1 MKKRIIIGILI
12 AALVAG
18 GSAGGAT
25 YYKKSHQKTVSVVS
39 VDNLAGQYYMD
50 DTNLDGN
57 IVTSAIQ
64 NITVDKDM
72 IIQEVYVSKG
82 DEVKKD
88 DKLISFDMTLV
99 QMELNIAKLKQQQ
112 QEQELNKATNRLN
125 SLKNGGAIE
134 ESDADTSDTS
144 SDSDTDTDS
153 GMDGSDSSDDGDE
166 IASVSGN
173 VNGVY
178 LAAVMNPILAA
189 AVNTGDISEV
199 AVYQEEDSVE
209 SDVAKDDDADTHT
222 GDPGSTAEGDGA
234 DANAG
239 GDSGDGNNTGDNTG
253 GNSNTGGNNG
263 NTGGNSGSGSGDSS
277 GDNNNGDQIDII
289 DGDDPGNSEDNA
301 DDDFSDSSDEQ
312 IDILDTDEDVNQD
325 TSSLT
330 DGNPMFYQ
338 VLDGDSKPLSGKG
351 TKKHPYVF
359 LCSSAK
365 GYVVVQGSF
374 LNKMAA
380 FDANGNK
387 EDGKKGYWYQL
398 EFHQND
404 TVEDLADRKK
414 SCTGYYLVDGS
425 LLEKMVPDYS
435 EVEFTLADASHY
447 DHDSDD
453 DNGGDDGDYDGD
465 YDGDQGDSGNAS
477 ISREDAIKIQQNK
490 VESLKLDIRE
500 SKLNIE
506 KLEKKVKK
514 EVIYSKLDGTVAKVG
529 DPATTA
535 SDGSDFMTIKSKE
548 GFYVKGTVSELML
561 DQIKEGTI
569 LNCSGQSGDFE
580 AEVVDVSEYPVSG
593 DNYSGNGN
601 PNVSYYS
608 YTATIP
614 DKSVKVSDDDYW
626 LTITLQSDTQSKGIV
641 LDRAFVRSENGNSYV
656 YKDDNGVLK
665 KQKLIVGGN
674 VNGGY
679 SVLVTGGITRDDKIA
694 FPYGDTVK
702 EGAKTQEVSVDELYG
717 Y

>member
-178 LAAVMNPILAA
+178 LAAAMNPILAA
-189 AVNTGDISEV
+189 AVNTGDISEA

-209 SDVAKDDDADTHT
+209 SDVAKDDDADTQT
-222 GDPGSTAEGDGA
+222 GDPSSTAEGDGA

-289 DGDDPGNSEDNA
+289 DGVDSGNSDDNA

-325 TSSLT
+325 TSGLT

-453 DNGGDDGDYDGD
+453 DNGDDDGD
-465 YDGDQGDSGNAS
+465 YDGDQGDGGNAS

-529 DPATTA
+529 DPATIA

>member
-166 IASVSGN
+166 MASVSGN

-178 LAAVMNPILAA
+178 LAAAMNPILAA
-189 AVNTGDISEV
+189 AVNTGDISEA
-199 AVYQEEDSVE
+199 AVYQEEDSTE
-209 SDVAKDDDADTHT
+209 SVAAKDDDADIQT
-222 GDPGSTAEGDGA
+222 GDSGSTAKGDGA
-234 DANAG
+234 DTNAG
-239 GDSGDGNNTGDNTG
+239 GDSGTGNNTGGNTG
-253 GNSNTGGNNG
+253 GNSNTGDNNG
-263 NTGGNSGSGSGDSS
+263 NTGGNGSSGSGDSS

-289 DGDDPGNSEDNA
+289 EGDDSGNSGDNA
-301 DDDFSDSSDEQ
+301 DDDFTDSSDEQ
-312 IDILDTDEDVNQD
+312 IDIVDTDEDVNQD
-325 TSSLT
+325 TSGLT

-338 VLDGDSKPLSGKG
+338 VLDGDSKPLRGKG

-387 EDGKKGYWYQL
+387 EDGTKGYWYQL

-447 DHDSDD
+447 DNNSD
-453 DNGGDDGDYDGD
+453 DNGDDDGD

-535 SDGSDFMTIKSKE
+535 SDGSNFMTIKSKE

-626 LTITLQSDTQSKGIV
+626 LTITLQSDAQSKGIV
-641 LDRAFVRSENGNSYV
+641 LDRAFVRSENGSSYV

-665 KQKLIVGGN
+665 KQKLSVGGN

>member
-144 SDSDTDTDS
+144 SDSDTDS

-189 AVNTGDISEV
+189 AVNTGDISEA

-289 DGDDPGNSEDNA
+289 DGDDSGNSGDNA

-325 TSSLT
+325 TSGLT

-425 LLEKMVPDYS
+425 LLETMVPDYS

-453 DNGGDDGDYDGD
+453 DNGGDDGD

>member
-18 GSAGGAT
+18 GSAGGAV

-72 IIQEVYVSKG
+72 IIQEVYVSKD

-112 QEQELNKATNRLN
+112 QEQDLNKAINRLN

-134 ESDADTSDTS
+134 ESDADTSTPT
-144 SDSDTDTDS
+144 DSDTDKDSSMNGTDS
-153 GMDGSDSSDDGDE
+153 ADTGDE
-166 IASVSGN
+166 YVSASGN
-173 VNGVY
+173 VNGAY
-178 LAAVMNPILAA
+178 LAAVMNPVLAA
-189 AVNTGDISEV
+189 AVN
-199 AVYQEEDSVE
+199 AEDV
-209 SDVAKDDDADTHT
+209 SDVATYQAETSAESD
-222 GDPGSTAEGDGA
+222 STQ
-234 DANAG
+234 
-239 GDSGDGNNTGDNTG
+239 SGDTGTPTGESGSIAASEDAGEDTGGDNTG
-253 GNSNTGGNNG
+253 GDNTGDTNG
-263 NTGGNSGSGSGDSS
+263 DTGGNSGTDSS
-277 GDNNNGDQIDII
+277 DDNSDNGDQIDII
-289 DGDDPGNSEDNA
+289 DGGDSGDSN
-301 DDDFSDSSDEQ
+301 SSDDNTGDSFGDGSDDQ
-312 IDILDTDEDVNQD
+312 IEIVDSDEGSDKEVPDMTDGDPTFYQILDNNTEP
-325 TSSLT
+325 LT
-330 DGNPMFYQ
+330 
-338 VLDGDSKPLSGKG
+338 GKG
-351 TKKHPYVF
+351 TKEDPYVF

-365 GYVVVQGSF
+365 GYVIVRGSF

-387 EDGKKGYWYQL
+387 EAGKNGYWYQL

-404 TVEDLADRKK
+404 TVEDLGDRKK
-414 SCTGYYLVDGS
+414 SCTGYYLIDGS

-435 EVEFTLADASHY
+435 EVEFTLEDASHY
-447 DHDSDD
+447 DNSSDD
-453 DNGGDDGDYDGD
+453 DDGNDGG
-465 YDGDQGDSGNAS
+465 YDGDQGDGGSTS

-490 VESLKLDIRE
+490 IDSLKLDIRE

-529 DPATTA
+529 DPATAA
-535 SDGSDFMTIKSKE
+535 SDGNTFMTIKSKE

-561 DQIKEGTI
+561 DQVKEGTI

-593 DNYSGNGN
+593 DSYSGSGN

-614 DKSVKVSDDDYW
+614 DKSVKVSDADW
-626 LTITLQSDTQSKGIV
+626 LTITLKSDAQSKGIV
-641 LDRAFVRSENGNSYV
+641 LDRAFVRSENGSSYV

-665 KQKLIVGGN
+665 KQKLSVGGN

-702 EGAKTQEVSVDELYG
+702 EGAKTQEVSVNELYG

>member
-189 AVNTGDISEV
+189 AVNTGDIYEA

-209 SDVAKDDDADTHT
+209 SDVAKDDDADTQT

-263 NTGGNSGSGSGDSS
+263 NTGGNSGSDSGDSS

-289 DGDDPGNSEDNA
+289 DGDDSGNSGDNA

-325 TSSLT
+325 TSGLT

-425 LLEKMVPDYS
+425 LLETMVPDYS

-453 DNGGDDGDYDGD
+453 DNGGDDGD

>member
-166 IASVSGN
+166 TASVSGN

-189 AVNTGDISEV
+189 AVNTGDISEA

-239 GDSGDGNNTGDNTG
+239 GDSGDGNNTGGNTG

-263 NTGGNSGSGSGDSS
+263 NTGGNSASGSGDSS

-289 DGDDPGNSEDNA
+289 DGDDSGNSGDNA

-325 TSSLT
+325 TSGLT

-465 YDGDQGDSGNAS
+465 QGDGGNAS

>member
-189 AVNTGDISEV
+189 AVNTGDISEA

-209 SDVAKDDDADTHT
+209 SDVAKDDDADTQT

-289 DGDDPGNSEDNA
+289 DGDDSGNSGDNA

-325 TSSLT
+325 TSGLT

-465 YDGDQGDSGNAS
+465 QGDGGNAS

-679 SVLVTGGITRDDKIA
+679 SVLVTGRITRDDKIA

>member
-1 MKKRIIIGILI
+1 
-12 AALVAG
+12 
-18 GSAGGAT
+18 
-25 YYKKSHQKTVSVVS
+25 
-39 VDNLAGQYYMD
+39 MD

-112 QEQELNKATNRLN
+112 QEQELNKDTNRLN

-189 AVNTGDISEV
+189 AVNTGDISEA

-239 GDSGDGNNTGDNTG
+239 GDSGDGNNTGGNTG

-289 DGDDPGNSEDNA
+289 DGDDSGNSGDNA

-325 TSSLT
+325 TSGLT

-425 LLEKMVPDYS
+425 LLETMVPDYS
-435 EVEFTLADASHY
+435 EVEFTLADASHD

-453 DNGGDDGDYDGD
+453 DAGDDG
-465 YDGDQGDSGNAS
+465 GDQGDSGNAS

-529 DPATTA
+529 DPATTP

-665 KQKLIVGGN
+665 NQKLIVGGN

>member
-189 AVNTGDISEV
+189 AVNTGDISEA

-209 SDVAKDDDADTHT
+209 SDVAKDDDADTQN
-222 GDPGSTAEGDGA
+222 GDLGSTAEGDGA

-239 GDSGDGNNTGDNTG
+239 GDSGDGNNTGD
-253 GNSNTGGNNG
+253 NSNTGGNNG

-277 GDNNNGDQIDII
+277 GDNNNGNQIDII
-289 DGDDPGNSEDNA
+289 DGDDSGSSGDNA

-325 TSSLT
+325 TSGLT

-425 LLEKMVPDYS
+425 LLETMVPDYS

-453 DNGGDDGDYDGD
+453 DNGDDDGD
-465 YDGDQGDSGNAS
+465 YDGDQGDGGNAS

>member
-178 LAAVMNPILAA
+178 LAAAMNPILAA
-189 AVNTGDISEV
+189 AVNTGDISEA

-209 SDVAKDDDADTHT
+209 SDVAKDDDADTQT
-222 GDPGSTAEGDGA
+222 GDPSSTAEGDGA

-289 DGDDPGNSEDNA
+289 DGDDSGNSEDNA

-325 TSSLT
+325 TSGLT

-387 EDGKKGYWYQL
+387 EDGKK
-398 EFHQND
+398 
-404 TVEDLADRKK
+404 
-414 SCTGYYLVDGS
+414 
-425 LLEKMVPDYS
+425 
-435 EVEFTLADASHY
+435 
-447 DHDSDD
+447 
-453 DNGGDDGDYDGD
+453 
-465 YDGDQGDSGNAS
+465 
-477 ISREDAIKIQQNK
+477 
-490 VESLKLDIRE
+490 
-500 SKLNIE
+500 
-506 KLEKKVKK
+506 
-514 EVIYSKLDGTVAKVG
+514 
-529 DPATTA
+529 
-535 SDGSDFMTIKSKE
+535 
-548 GFYVKGTVSELML
+548 
-561 DQIKEGTI
+561 
-569 LNCSGQSGDFE
+569 
-580 AEVVDVSEYPVSG
+580 
-593 DNYSGNGN
+593 
-601 PNVSYYS
+601 
-608 YTATIP
+608 
-614 DKSVKVSDDDYW
+614 
-626 LTITLQSDTQSKGIV
+626 
-641 LDRAFVRSENGNSYV
+641 
-656 YKDDNGVLK
+656 
-665 KQKLIVGGN
+665 
-674 VNGGY
+674 
-679 SVLVTGGITRDDKIA
+679 
-694 FPYGDTVK
+694 
-702 EGAKTQEVSVDELYG
+702 
-717 Y
+717 

>member
-25 YYKKSHQKTVSVVS
+25 YYKKSHQKAVSVVS

-189 AVNTGDISEV
+189 AVNTGDISEA

-289 DGDDPGNSEDNA
+289 DGDDSGNSGDNA

-325 TSSLT
+325 TSGLT

-425 LLEKMVPDYS
+425 LLETMVPDYS

-465 YDGDQGDSGNAS
+465 QGDGGNAS

-608 YTATIP
+608 YTATIS

>member
-189 AVNTGDISEV
+189 AVNTGDISEA

-289 DGDDPGNSEDNA
+289 DGDDSGNSGDNA

-325 TSSLT
+325 TSGLT

-435 EVEFTLADASHY
+435 EVEFTLADASRY
-447 DHDSDD
+447 DNDSDD
-453 DNGGDDGDYDGD
+453 DNGDYDGD
-465 YDGDQGDSGNAS
+465 YDGDQGDSGDAS

>member
-166 IASVSGN
+166 TASVSGN

-189 AVNTGDISEV
+189 AVNTGDIYEA

-209 SDVAKDDDADTHT
+209 SDVAKDDDADTQT

-289 DGDDPGNSEDNA
+289 DGDDSGNAGDNA

-325 TSSLT
+325 TSGLT

-425 LLEKMVPDYS
+425 LLETMVPDYS

-465 YDGDQGDSGNAS
+465 QGDSGNAS
-477 ISREDAIKIQQNK
+477 ISREDALKIQQNK

>member
-189 AVNTGDISEV
+189 AVNTGDISEA

-239 GDSGDGNNTGDNTG
+239 GDSGDGNNTGGNTG

-289 DGDDPGNSEDNA
+289 DGDDSGNSGDNA

-325 TSSLT
+325 TSGLT

-425 LLEKMVPDYS
+425 LLETMVPDYS

-453 DNGGDDGDYDGD
+453 DNGGDDGD

>member
-134 ESDADTSDTS
+134 ESDADTSD
-144 SDSDTDTDS
+144 SDTDTDS

-189 AVNTGDISEV
+189 AVNTGDISEA

-209 SDVAKDDDADTHT
+209 SDVAKDDDADTQN
-222 GDPGSTAEGDGA
+222 GDLGSTAEGDGA

-239 GDSGDGNNTGDNTG
+239 GDSGDGNNTGD
-253 GNSNTGGNNG
+253 NSNTGGNNG

-277 GDNNNGDQIDII
+277 GDNNNGNQIDII
-289 DGDDPGNSEDNA
+289 DGDDSGSSGDNA

-325 TSSLT
+325 TSGLT

-425 LLEKMVPDYS
+425 LLETMVPDYS

-453 DNGGDDGDYDGD
+453 DNGDDDGD
-465 YDGDQGDSGNAS
+465 YDGDQGDGGNAS

-500 SKLNIE
+500 SKLNIK

>member
-239 GDSGDGNNTGDNTG
+239 GDSGDGNNTGGNTG

-289 DGDDPGNSEDNA
+289 DGDDSGNSEDNA

-325 TSSLT
+325 TSGLT

-453 DNGGDDGDYDGD
+453 DNGDDDGD
-465 YDGDQGDSGNAS
+465 YDGDQGDGGNAS

-500 SKLNIE
+500 SKLNIK

>member
-1 MKKRIIIGILI
+1 MKKKIIIGILI
-12 AALVAG
+12 AALIAG
-18 GSAGGAT
+18 GSAGGAV
-25 YYKKSHQKTVSVVS
+25 YYKNSHQKTVSVVS
-39 VDNLAGQYYMD
+39 VDSLAGQYYMD

-82 DEVKKD
+82 DSVKKD

-112 QEQELNKATNRLN
+112 QEQDLNKAVNRLN

-144 SDSDTDTDS
+144 SDPDTGSSLDGDDS
-153 GMDGSDSSDDGDE
+153 VDDGDE

-178 LAAVMNPILAA
+178 LAAIMNPIMAA
-189 AVNTGDISEV
+189 AVNSGGVSETAVFQEDDSEV
-199 AVYQEEDSVE
+199 
-209 SDVAKDDDADTHT
+209 SDGTQT
-222 GDPGSTAEGDGA
+222 A
-234 DANAG
+234 DAGTQTGNSITVTDGSGTAADGSSGSGDDSGEITDG
-239 GDSGDGNNTGDNTG
+239 GDNSGDQIEITDGDSDNTGDNSDDVFG
-253 GNSNTGGNNG
+253 D
-263 NTGGNSGSGSGDSS
+263 GSD
-277 GDNNNGDQIDII
+277 DQIEIV
-289 DGDDPGNSEDNA
+289 
-301 DDDFSDSSDEQ
+301 
-312 IDILDTDEDVNQD
+312 DTDEDTPDVKE
-325 TSSLT
+325 LT
-330 DGNPMFYQ
+330 DGSPTFYQ
-338 VLDGDSKPLSGKG
+338 VLDSDSVPLTGKG

-365 GYVVVQGSF
+365 GYVTVRGSF

-380 FDANGNK
+380 FDASGNK
-387 EDGKKGYWYQL
+387 EDGKKGYWYKL

-425 LLEKMVPDYS
+425 LLEKKVPDYS
-435 EVEFTLADASHY
+435 EVEFTLDGASHY
-447 DHDSDD
+447 DDDNSDD
-453 DNGGDDGDYDGD
+453 DGYDGYDGD
-465 YDGDQGDSGNAS
+465 DSGDGDAS

-490 VESLKLDIRE
+490 ISSLELDIRE

-529 DPATTA
+529 DPATAA
-535 SDGSDFMTIKSKE
+535 SDGSTFMTVKSKE

-561 DQIKEGTI
+561 DQVKEGTI

-593 DNYSGNGN
+593 DNYSGSGN

-608 YTATIP
+608 YTATIT

-626 LTITLQSDTQSKGIV
+626 LTITLQGDSQSKGIV

-665 KQKLIVGGN
+665 KQQLKVGGN

-694 FPYGDTVK
+694 FPYGDTAK

>member
-166 IASVSGN
+166 TASVSGN

-189 AVNTGDISEV
+189 AVNTGDIYEA

-209 SDVAKDDDADTHT
+209 SDVAKDDDADTQT

-263 NTGGNSGSGSGDSS
+263 NTGGHSGSGSGDSS

-289 DGDDPGNSEDNA
+289 DGDDSGNAGDNA

-325 TSSLT
+325 TSGLT

-425 LLEKMVPDYS
+425 LLETMVPDYS

-453 DNGGDDGDYDGD
+453 DNGGDDGD

>member
-189 AVNTGDISEV
+189 AVNTGDIYEA

-209 SDVAKDDDADTHT
+209 SDVAKDDDADIQT

-289 DGDDPGNSEDNA
+289 DGDDSGNAGDNA

-325 TSSLT
+325 TSGLT

-453 DNGGDDGDYDGD
+453 DAGDDG
-465 YDGDQGDSGNAS
+465 GDQGDSGNAS

>member
-166 IASVSGN
+166 MASVSGN

-178 LAAVMNPILAA
+178 LAAAMNPILAA
-189 AVNTGDISEV
+189 AVNTGDISEA
-199 AVYQEEDSVE
+199 AVYQEEDSTE
-209 SDVAKDDDADTHT
+209 SVAAKDDDADIQT
-222 GDPGSTAEGDGA
+222 GDSGSTAKGDGA
-234 DANAG
+234 DTNAG
-239 GDSGDGNNTGDNTG
+239 GDSGTGNNTG
-253 GNSNTGGNNG
+253 GNSNTGDNNG
-263 NTGGNSGSGSGDSS
+263 NTGGNGSSGSGDSS

-289 DGDDPGNSEDNA
+289 EGDDSGNSGDNA

-312 IDILDTDEDVNQD
+312 IDIVDTDEDVNQD
-325 TSSLT
+325 TSGLT

-404 TVEDLADRKK
+404 TVEDIADRKK

-447 DHDSDD
+447 DNNSD
-453 DNGGDDGDYDGD
+453 DNGDDDGD
-465 YDGDQGDSGNAS
+465 YDGDQGGDGTAS

-535 SDGSDFMTIKSKE
+535 SDGSNFMTVKSKE

-626 LTITLQSDTQSKGIV
+626 LTITLQSDAQSKGIV
-641 LDRAFVRSENGNSYV
+641 LDRAFVRSENGSSYV

-665 KQKLIVGGN
+665 KQKLNVGGN

-679 SVLVTGGITRDDKIA
+679 SVLVTGGITRDDKIE

>member
-64 NITVDKDM
+64 NITLDKDM
-72 IIQEVYVSKG
+72 IIHEVYVSKG

-166 IASVSGN
+166 TASVSGN

-189 AVNTGDISEV
+189 AVNTGDIYEA

-209 SDVAKDDDADTHT
+209 SDVAKDDDADTQT

-289 DGDDPGNSEDNA
+289 DGDDSGNAGDNA

-325 TSSLT
+325 TSGLT

-425 LLEKMVPDYS
+425 LLETMVPDYS

-453 DNGGDDGDYDGD
+453 DNGGDDGD

>member
-1 MKKRIIIGILI
+1 MKKRIIIGVLI

-189 AVNTGDISEV
+189 AVNTGDISEA

-239 GDSGDGNNTGDNTG
+239 GDSGDGNNTG

-289 DGDDPGNSEDNA
+289 DGDDSGNSGDNA

-325 TSSLT
+325 TSGLT

-365 GYVVVQGSF
+365 GYVVAQGSF

-425 LLEKMVPDYS
+425 LLETMVPDYS

-465 YDGDQGDSGNAS
+465 QGDGGNAS

-608 YTATIP
+608 YTATIS

>member
-88 DKLISFDMTLV
+88 DKLVSFDMTLV

-134 ESDADTSDTS
+134 DSDADTSDTS

-153 GMDGSDSSDDGDE
+153 DMDGSDSSDDGDE

-189 AVNTGDISEV
+189 AVNTGDISDV
-199 AVYQEEDSVE
+199 VTYQEEDSAE
-209 SDVAKDDDADTHT
+209 SDSTQAGATDTQADDS
-222 GDPGSTAEGDGA
+222 GSTASGDASG
-234 DANAG
+234 ANAG
-239 GDSGDGNNTGDNTG
+239 GDSGTGNNTGGNTG
-253 GNSNTGGNNG
+253 GNSNTGDNNG
-263 NTGGNSGSGSGDSS
+263 NTGGNGSSGSGDSS

-289 DGDDPGNSEDNA
+289 EGDDSGNSGDNA
-301 DDDFSDSSDEQ
+301 DDDFTDSSDEQ
-312 IDILDTDEDVNQD
+312 IDIVDTDEDVNQD
-325 TSSLT
+325 TSGLT

-447 DHDSDD
+447 DNDSD
-453 DNGGDDGDYDGD
+453 DDGDYDGD
-465 YDGDQGDSGNAS
+465 YDGDQGGDGTAS

-535 SDGSDFMTIKSKE
+535 SDGSNFMTVKSKE

-626 LTITLQSDTQSKGIV
+626 LTITLQSDMQSKGIV
-641 LDRAFVRSENGNSYV
+641 LDRAFVRSENGSSYV

-665 KQKLIVGGN
+665 KQKLSVGGN

>member
-189 AVNTGDISEV
+189 AVNTGDISEA

-209 SDVAKDDDADTHT
+209 SDVAKDDNADTQT
-222 GDPGSTAEGDGA
+222 GDPSSTAEGDGA

-289 DGDDPGNSEDNA
+289 DGDDSGNSGDNA

-325 TSSLT
+325 TSGLT

-465 YDGDQGDSGNAS
+465 QGDGGNAS

-529 DPATTA
+529 DPATIA

>member
-189 AVNTGDISEV
+189 AVNTGDISEA

-209 SDVAKDDDADTHT
+209 SDVAKDDDADTQT

-289 DGDDPGNSEDNA
+289 DGDDSGNSGDNA

-325 TSSLT
+325 TSGLT

-465 YDGDQGDSGNAS
+465 QGDGGNAS

-608 YTATIP
+608 YTAATIP
-614 DKSVKVSDDDYW
+614 DKSVKVSDADW
-626 LTITLQSDTQSKGIV
+626 LTITLKSDAQSKGIV
-641 LDRAFVRSENGNSYV
+641 LDRAFVRSENGSSYV

-665 KQKLIVGGN
+665 KQKLSVGGN

-702 EGAKTQEVSVDELYG
+702 EGAKTQEVSVNELYG

>member
-144 SDSDTDTDS
+144 SDSDTDS

-189 AVNTGDISEV
+189 AVNTGDISEA

-239 GDSGDGNNTGDNTG
+239 GDSGDGNNTG

-289 DGDDPGNSEDNA
+289 DGDDSGNSGDNA

-325 TSSLT
+325 TSGLT

-425 LLEKMVPDYS
+425 LLETMVPDYS

-465 YDGDQGDSGNAS
+465 QGDGGNAS

>member
-189 AVNTGDISEV
+189 AVNTGDISEA

-209 SDVAKDDDADTHT
+209 SDVAKDDDADTQT

-239 GDSGDGNNTGDNTG
+239 GDSGDGNNIGDNTG
-253 GNSNTGGNNG
+253 GNSNAGGNNG

-289 DGDDPGNSEDNA
+289 DGDDSGNSGDNA

-325 TSSLT
+325 TSGLT

-425 LLEKMVPDYS
+425 LLETMVPDYS

-465 YDGDQGDSGNAS
+465 QGDGGNAS

>member
-166 IASVSGN
+166 TASVSGN

-189 AVNTGDISEV
+189 AVNTGDIYEA

-209 SDVAKDDDADTHT
+209 SDVAKDDDADTQT

-289 DGDDPGNSEDNA
+289 DGDDSGNAGDNA

-325 TSSLT
+325 TSGLT

-425 LLEKMVPDYS
+425 LLETMVPDYS

-453 DNGGDDGDYDGD
+453 DNGGDDGD

-601 PNVSYYS
+601 PNVTYYS

>member
-166 IASVSGN
+166 TASVSGN

-189 AVNTGDISEV
+189 AVNTGDISEA

-209 SDVAKDDDADTHT
+209 SDVAKDDDADTQT
-222 GDPGSTAEGDGA
+222 GDLGSTAEGDGA
-234 DANAG
+234 DTNAG
-239 GDSGDGNNTGDNTG
+239 GDSGDGNNIGDNTG

-263 NTGGNSGSGSGDSS
+263 NTGGNSASGSGDSS
-277 GDNNNGDQIDII
+277 GDNNNSDQIDII
-289 DGDDPGNSEDNA
+289 DGDDSGNSGDNA

-325 TSSLT
+325 TSGLT

-453 DNGGDDGDYDGD
+453 DAGDDG
-465 YDGDQGDSGNAS
+465 GDQGDSGNAS

>member
-125 SLKNGGAIE
+125 SLKNGGAIQE
-134 ESDADTSDTS
+134 GDADTSDTS

-189 AVNTGDISEV
+189 AVNTGDISEA

-209 SDVAKDDDADTHT
+209 SDVAKDDDADTQT

-234 DANAG
+234 DTNAG
-239 GDSGDGNNTGDNTG
+239 GDSGDGNNIGDNTG

-263 NTGGNSGSGSGDSS
+263 NTGGNSASGSGDSS
-277 GDNNNGDQIDII
+277 GDNNNSDQIDII
-289 DGDDPGNSEDNA
+289 DGDDSGNSGDNA

-325 TSSLT
+325 TSGLT

-453 DNGGDDGDYDGD
+453 DDGGD
-465 YDGDQGDSGNAS
+465 DGDQGDSGNAS

-500 SKLNIE
+500 SKLNIK

-569 LNCSGQSGDFE
+569 LNCSGQSGDFK

-614 DKSVKVSDDDYW
+614 DKSVKVSDDDPW

>member
-166 IASVSGN
+166 TASVSGN

-189 AVNTGDISEV
+189 AVNTGDIYEA

-209 SDVAKDDDADTHT
+209 SDVAKDDDADTQT

-289 DGDDPGNSEDNA
+289 DGDDSGNAGDNA

-325 TSSLT
+325 TSGLT

-425 LLEKMVPDYS
+425 LLETMVPDYS
-435 EVEFTLADASHY
+435 EVEYTLADASHY

-453 DNGGDDGDYDGD
+453 DNGGDDGD

>member
-189 AVNTGDISEV
+189 AVNTGDISEA

-209 SDVAKDDDADTHT
+209 SDVAKDDDADIQT

-239 GDSGDGNNTGDNTG
+239 GDSDDGNNTGDNTG

-289 DGDDPGNSEDNA
+289 DGDDSGNSGDNA

-325 TSSLT
+325 TSGLT

-453 DNGGDDGDYDGD
+453 DAGDDG
-465 YDGDQGDSGNAS
+465 GDQGDSGNAS

-500 SKLNIE
+500 SKLNIK

>member
-189 AVNTGDISEV
+189 AVNTGDISEA

-209 SDVAKDDDADTHT
+209 SDVAKDDDADTQT

-289 DGDDPGNSEDNA
+289 DGDDSGNSGDNA

-325 TSSLT
+325 TSGLT

-425 LLEKMVPDYS
+425 LLETMVPDYS

-465 YDGDQGDSGNAS
+465 QGDGGNAS

>member
-189 AVNTGDISEV
+189 AVNTGDISEA

-239 GDSGDGNNTGDNTG
+239 GDSGDGNNIGDNTG

-289 DGDDPGNSEDNA
+289 DGDDSGNSGDNA

-325 TSSLT
+325 TSGLT

-425 LLEKMVPDYS
+425 LLETMVPDYS

-453 DNGGDDGDYDGD
+453 DNGGDDGD

>member
-189 AVNTGDISEV
+189 AVNTGDISEA

-239 GDSGDGNNTGDNTG
+239 GDSGDGNNTGGNTG

-289 DGDDPGNSEDNA
+289 DGDDSGNSGDNA

-325 TSSLT
+325 TSGLT

-465 YDGDQGDSGNAS
+465 QGDGGNAS